1 MGGNGRR
8 PGFRDRRR
16 DRDRWSS
23 CHPDRRLRGPLPR
36 RRAPGPPL
44 AAQRGGEAFDRGGGR
59 PYVRRCRPGAGRGRG
74 CSPHRRDRGPAA
86 AGSDVRKRLRGN
98 FIAADVEPPRHDPA
112 ADHAPPRRRGAEL
125 RPGRSWLLVALA
137 CVVACSSSNVA
148 AHPTSSPSPLETP
161 TPSPSPPACVQPVA
175 RPVAPGVSS
184 ADPVL
189 LLASGLNGPDD
200 LLYTDDGTV
209 LVGEH
214 TDGHIA
220 RVGGAAG
227 LVRLPQVVPEAEG
240 IAQVGGVTYIAD
252 QFHARVVA
260 LTDTGVRTVIQLQ
273 PVASGEN
280 LDGMSS
286 NLKGDGLIVP
296 DSPHGTVLQVSVAG
310 SVISR
315 TGGFARPAGAS
326 PDPSA
331 GGYLIADENAS
342 AVFELTGGTVK
353 RLAGGLPGVDDAIRT
368 DAGHLLVILPA
379 SGRLFDVTAGTN
391 LATGLRNPQG
401 LGFDAAQNV
410 LVTESDNGRLDLVV
424 NTFAITTPPRT

>member
-1 MGGNGRR
+1 
-8 PGFRDRRR
+8 
-16 DRDRWSS
+16 
-23 CHPDRRLRGPLPR
+23 
-36 RRAPGPPL
+36 
-44 AAQRGGEAFDRGGGR
+44 
-59 PYVRRCRPGAGRGRG
+59 
-74 CSPHRRDRGPAA
+74 
-86 AGSDVRKRLRGN
+86 
-98 FIAADVEPPRHDPA
+98 
-112 ADHAPPRRRGAEL
+112 
-125 RPGRSWLLVALA
+125 
-137 CVVACSSSNVA
+137 
-148 AHPTSSPSPLETP
+148 
-161 TPSPSPPACVQPVA
+161 VA
-175 RPVAPGVSS
+175 RAVAQGVSS

-310 SVISR
+310 NVISR

-326 PDPSA
+326 PDPAA

-368 DAGHLLVILPA
+368 DAGHVLVILPA

-424 NTFAITTPPRT
+424 NTFAITTPPANVQLAPGQPICYGVLRAPGFTDPVTIQEVVNGLPLTDPSGDTPGQLVPGRCIQPSCTVTLILKSGSKLESASITYRD